1 MRYQVGGSLRASD
14 PTYVVRQ
21 ADEHLYQALIR
32 GEFCYVLN
40 SRQMG
45 KSSLLQR
52 TSARLQE
59 AGRLC
64 VYLDITQLGSENLT
78 PLQWYRG
85 IITIL
90 HHGVGLDGQLSLK
103 QWRDDH
109 ADLSPVQQLHQF
121 VEDVLADRSGQQPIV
136 VLIDE
141 IDSLLS
147 LPFGV
152 SDFFAWIR
160 HCYNQRSHNPLFQ
173 QLSFALFGVATP
185 SDLIDDKRRTP
196 FNIGTAIELFG
207 FQPDEVAPLIEGL
220 VGIVSQPSAVVRAI
234 LGWTNGQP
242 FLTQKLCH
250 LVVQVALEAPSGKL
264 ALPPG
269 TEALWIDQLVRSRI
283 LQHWE
288 SQDEPE
294 HLKTIRDRL
303 LINEQCASRLL
314 GLYQQILQQETAD
327 TAIPLPQIPLPQ
339 IPLLPIP
346 LPQPGAETPC
356 EPAISNNPKPKIQN
370 LPDSPEQTQL
380 LLSGLVEKYNG
391 ILRVKNRIY
400 RAVFD
405 EAWVNTQ
412 LDRLRPYAQS
422 LNAWVDS
429 GFQDESRLL
438 RGQALQAAV
447 DWAQGK
453 YLSDL
458 DYQFLAA
465 SQGLDR
471 RIMQQQLEAERLQEV
486 EARLELERQSSRSQR
501 RLLVGMSIALGVAV
515 LSGLAA
521 LNAYQRSAVSEVRA
535 IAAAS
540 EGSYASHQ
548 RLNALFQAIQ
558 ARHKF
563 QSLLFLDPTLRQ
575 DLDAKTDRV
584 LAQAVQGADETN
596 RLVGHQGGVLA
607 VDQSADGEWIA
618 SGGTDRTVKLWKPDG
633 TLVRTLSTSATP
645 HGIRISPNG
654 QYVATANVDGMVQL
668 WTLDGSEGLTLKGHT
683 APVWNVSFSPDS
695 RLLVSASGDRTLKL
709 WRVADGSLVRTLTG
723 YDAATWQAAFS
734 PNGQQIVSGS
744 TDGRLT
750 FWTVDGTLIRTIQV
764 SNAPVWS
771 VAYSPNGQLIA
782 TGSGDSQIRLWSR
795 AGRLS
800 KTLAGHEA
808 EVLQVRFSADGRT
821 LASASADRTVKL
833 WRSDGTPLRTFQ
845 GHQAVV
851 RSVAIAADNQTI
863 ASASEDGQ
871 VKLWKPSSFSIP
883 LIGLPEVAQQVAY
896 KPQSPGEPLL
906 LATISGT
913 QVRFWRSDGALVNQF
928 SLPERLNSGAFA
940 PDGKTLA
947 LGSADTNLYLLDLQS
962 RTTTALSGHTASIM
976 SVQYSPDGRLIAS
989 VGDDGALRLWTRRA
1003 DGSFAPHQAILA
1015 HPASRIWSVAFSP
1028 DGRQVATAAIDR
1040 TVKVWGLEP
1049 DGRLSP
1055 EPKLTLADHLGAVW
1069 GVAFSPDGTWLV
1081 STGRDR
1087 TIRRWSRTGEL
1098 LETVEVDGLGLS
1110 RVAIS
1115 PDGQQVAVGNM
1126 GNTVTLWNR
1135 TTGRL
1140 FNLQGHNSGVRSI
1153 AFSPDGKTVVS
1164 GGEDRVAI
1172 IWNMDSLLDLD
1183 LMRYGCNWLRDYFKT
1198 HPTLNEGDRQL
1209 CRKFF

>member
-21 ADEHLYQALIR
+21 ADEHLYQALCR

-52 TSARLQE
+52 TSARLQ
-59 AGRLC
+59 AVGHLC
-64 VYLDITQLGSENLT
+64 IYLDLTQLGSENLT

-85 IITIL
+85 IMTIL
-90 HHGVGLDGQLSLK
+90 HHGLGLDGQLNLR

-121 VEDVLADRSGQQPIV
+121 VEDALASRSAAQPIV

-147 LPFGV
+147 LPFSV

-160 HCYNQRSHNPLFQ
+160 HCYNQRSPNPLFQ
-173 QLSFALFGVATP
+173 QISFALFGVATP

-207 FQPDEVAPLIEGL
+207 FQPDEVDPLIEGL

-234 LGWTNGQP
+234 LDWTNGQP

-250 LVVQVALEAPSGKL
+250 IVTQVALEAPSGKL
-264 ALPPG
+264 LLPQG
-269 TEALWIDQLVRSRI
+269 TESLWIDELVRSRI
-283 LQHWE
+283 LKHWE

-303 LINEQCASRLL
+303 LFNEQRASRLL

-327 TAIPLPQIPLPQ
+327 TTIPLPSPV
-339 IPLLPIP
+339 
-346 LPQPGAETPC
+346 AETPR
-356 EPAISNNPKPKIQN
+356 EPAIPKNPKPKIQH

-380 LLSGLVEKYNG
+380 LLSGLVEKHNG

-405 EAWVNTQ
+405 ETWVNTQ

-438 RGQALQAAV
+438 RGQALHAAV
-447 DWAQGK
+447 EWAQGK
-453 YLSDL
+453 DLSNL

-471 RIMQQQLEAERLQEV
+471 RIVQQQLEAERLQEV
-486 EARLELERQSSRSQR
+486 EARLELERQSSRRQR
-501 RLLVGMSIALGVAV
+501 QLLVGMSMALGAAV
-515 LSGLAA
+515 MSSLAA
-521 LNAYQRSAVSEVRA
+521 LSAYQRSAVSEVRA

-540 EGSYASHQ
+540 SGSYASNQ
-548 RLNALFQAIQ
+548 RLDALLQAMQ
-558 ARHKF
+558 ARQRF
-563 QSLLFLDPTLRQ
+563 YALPFLDPTLRQ
-575 DLDAKTDRV
+575 SLDEKTNEV
-584 LAQAVQGADETN
+584 LTQAVQGADETN
-596 RLVGHQGGVLA
+596 RLVGHQGGVLGL
-607 VDQSADGEWIA
+607 DQSADGEWIA

-645 HGIRISPNG
+645 HGVSISPNS
-654 QYVATANVDGMVQL
+654 QLVAAANVDGTVQL
-668 WTLDGSEGLTLKGHT
+668 WTLDGAVSLTLKGHT
-683 APVWNVSFSPDS
+683 APVWNVAFSPDS
-695 RLLVSASGDRTLKL
+695 RFLVSASGDRTLKL
-709 WRVADGSLVRTLTG
+709 WRVADGTLIRTLTG
-723 YDAATWQAAFS
+723 YDAATWQAVFS
-734 PNGQQIVSGS
+734 PDGQQIVSGS
-744 TDGRLT
+744 TDGKLT
-750 FWTVDGTLIRTIQV
+750 FWTIDGTLIRSIQV
-764 SNAPVWS
+764 SDTPVWS

-800 KTLAGHEA
+800 KTLKGHSA
-808 EVLQVRFSADGRT
+808 EVLQVRFSPDGKI
-821 LASASADRTVKL
+821 LASASADRTVQL
-833 WRSDGTPLRTFQ
+833 WRSNGTPLRTFQ
-845 GHQAVV
+845 GHRAVV
-851 RSVAIAADNQTI
+851 RSVAIAADNQTL

-871 VKLWKPSSFSIP
+871 VKLWRQSSFSVP
-883 LIGLPEVAQQVAY
+883 LIGLPEVVSQVAY
-896 KPQSPGEPLL
+896 QLQAPGEPLL
-906 LATISGT
+906 LATIAGV
-913 QVRFWRSDGALVNQF
+913 QVRLWQLDGTLVNQF
-928 SLPERLNSGAFA
+928 ELPERLNTGEFA
-940 PDGKTLA
+940 PDGRTLA
-947 LGSADTNLYLLDLQS
+947 LGSADTNLYLLDLKS
-962 RTTTALSGHTASIM
+962 RTRIVLSGHTAAIM
-976 SVQYSPDGRLIAS
+976 SVQYSPDGQFIAS
-989 VGDDGALRLWTRRA
+989 VGDDGNLRLWTRQA
-1003 DGSFAPHQAILA
+1003 DGSFKPHQHQSILA

-1028 DGRQVATAAIDR
+1028 NGQQVATAAIDR
-1040 TVKVWGLEP
+1040 TVKVWSLEP
-1049 DGRLSP
+1049 DGKLAP
-1055 EPKLTLADHLGAVW
+1055 EPQLTLADHEGAVW
-1069 GVAFSPDGTWLV
+1069 GVAFSPDGQWLV

-1087 TIRRWSRTGEL
+1087 KIRRWSRTGKL

-1115 PDGQQVAVGNM
+1115 PDGQQVAVGSM
-1126 GNTVTLWNR
+1126 DNTVILWNR
-1135 TTGRL
+1135 ATGRL
-1140 FNLQGHNSGVRSI
+1140 LKLQGHSSGVRSI

-1164 GGEDRVAI
+1164 GGEDRMAI
-1172 IWNMDSLLDLD
+1172 IWKMESLFNLD
-1183 LMRYGCNWLRDYFKT
+1183 LMRYGCNWLRDYFQT
-1198 HPTLNEGDRQL
+1198 HPTLDESDRQL

>member
-1 MRYQVGGSLRASD
+1 MRYQVGGSLRAGD
-14 PTYVVRQ
+14 PTYVMRQ
-21 ADEHLYQALIR
+21 ADELLYQALGR

-52 TSARLQE
+52 TSARLQA
-59 AGRLC
+59 AGFFC
-64 VYLDITQLGSENLT
+64 IYLDLTQLGSENLT

-85 IITIL
+85 IIAIL
-90 HHGVGLDGQLSLK
+90 HHGLGLDGQLNLR
-103 QWRDDH
+103 QWREDH

-121 VEDVLADRSGQQPIV
+121 VEDALAFRPAQQPIV

-185 SDLIDDKRRTP
+185 SDLINDKRRTP
-196 FNIGTAIELFG
+196 FNIGTAIELSG
-207 FQPDEVAPLIEGL
+207 FQPDEVAPLINGL
-220 VGIVSQPSAVVRAI
+220 VGIVSQPSAVVQAI
-234 LGWTNGQP
+234 LEWTNGQP

-250 LVVQVALEAPSGKL
+250 LVMQTALEASSGQL
-264 ALPPG
+264 VLPPG
-269 TEALWIDQLVRSRI
+269 TESLWIDQLVRSRV
-283 LQHWE
+283 LKHWE
-288 SQDEPE
+288 AQDEPE

-303 LINEQCASRLL
+303 LFNEQLASRLL

-327 TAIPLPQIPLPQ
+327 TEVSAPRPFADACQEPST
-339 IPLLPIP
+339 
-346 LPQPGAETPC
+346 TPC
-356 EPAISNNPKPKIQN
+356 SKPKVQV
-370 LPDSPEQTQL
+370 LPDSPEQTHL

-400 RAVFD
+400 RTVFD
-405 EAWVNTQ
+405 EAWVNAQ

-438 RGQALQAAV
+438 RGQALHAAV
-447 DWAQGK
+447 EWAQGK
-453 YLSDL
+453 ALSNL

-465 SQGLDR
+465 SQGFDR
-471 RIMQQQLEAERLQEV
+471 RIVQQQLEAERLHEV

-501 RLLVGMSIALGVAV
+501 RLLLGMGIALGVAV
-515 LSGLAA
+515 ISSLAA
-521 LNAYQRSAVSEVRA
+521 LSAYQRSAVSEVRA

-540 EGSYASHQ
+540 EGNFASNQ
-548 RLNALFQAIQ
+548 RLDALLLAMR
-558 ARHKF
+558 ARHKL
-563 QSLLFLDPTLRQ
+563 QSLPFLNRPLRQ
-575 DLDAKTDRV
+575 SLDRKINEV
-584 LAQAVQGADETN
+584 LAQAVQGADEIN
-596 RLVGHQGGVLA
+596 RLVNHQGGVLA

-633 TLVRTLSTSATP
+633 TLIRTLSTSATP
-645 HGIRISPNG
+645 HGIHISPNS
-654 QYVATANVDGMVQL
+654 QFVATANVDGMVQL
-668 WTLDGSEGLTLKGHT
+668 WTLDGTVSLTLKGHT
-683 APVWNVSFSPDS
+683 APVWNVTFSPDS

-709 WRVADGSLVRTLTG
+709 WRTADGSLVRTLKG
-723 YDAATWQAAFS
+723 YDAAVWQAVFS
-734 PNGQQIVSGS
+734 PDGQQIVSAS
-744 TDGRLT
+744 TDGKLT
-750 FWTVDGTLIRTIQV
+750 FWTIDGTVIRAIQA
-764 SNAPVWS
+764 SNAPLWS
-771 VAYSPNGQLIA
+771 VAYSPNGQQIA
-782 TGSGDSQIRLWSR
+782 TGSGDSQIQIWSR

-800 KTLAGHEA
+800 ETLEGHEA
-808 EVLQVRFSADGRT
+808 EVLQVRFSADGKM

-833 WRSDGTPLRTFQ
+833 WRSNGTPLRTFR
-845 GHQAVV
+845 GHRAVV
-851 RSVAIAADNQTI
+851 RSVAIAADNQTV

-871 VKLWKPSSFSIP
+871 VKLWKQSPFSIP
-883 LIGLPEVAQQVAY
+883 LIGLPEVVSQVTY
-896 KPQSPGEPLL
+896 QPQAPGKARL
-906 LATISGT
+906 LATIAGK
-913 QVRFWRSDGALVNQF
+913 QVHLWQSDGVLVNQF
-928 SLPERLNSGAFA
+928 NLPGRLLSGAFA
-940 PDGKTLA
+940 PDGQTLA
-947 LGSADTNLYLLDLQS
+947 LGSADTNLYLLDLNS
-962 RTTTALSGHTASIM
+962 STRTVLSGHTASIM
-976 SVQYSPDGRLIAS
+976 SVQYSADGQLIAS
-989 VGDDGALRLWTRRA
+989 VGDDGVLWLWKRQP
-1003 DGSFAPHQAILA
+1003 DGSFQPHQSTLA

-1028 DGRQVATAAIDR
+1028 DNRQVATAAIDR
-1040 TVKVWGLEP
+1040 TVKVWSLEP
-1049 DGRLSP
+1049 NGRLAS
-1055 EPKLTLADHLGAVW
+1055 EPQLTLADHEGAVW

-1098 LETVEVDGLGLS
+1098 LEAVEVDGLGLS

-1115 PDGQQVAVGNM
+1115 PDGQQVAVGSMDNM
-1126 GNTVTLWNR
+1126 VTLWDR

-1140 FNLQGHNSGVRSI
+1140 FNLQGHDSGVRSI

-1164 GGEDRVAI
+1164 GGEDRVAM
-1172 IWNMDSLLDLD
+1172 IWNIDSLFDLD

-1198 HPTLNEGDRQL
+1198 YPNLDKGDRLL

>member
-21 ADEHLYQALIR
+21 ADEHLYQALGR

-52 TSARLQE
+52 TSARLQK
-59 AGRLC
+59 AGYLC
-64 VYLDITQLGSENLT
+64 IYLDITQLGSENLT

-85 IITIL
+85 IITTL

-121 VEDVLADRSGQQPIV
+121 VEDALAFRSGQQPIV

-141 IDSLLS
+141 IDGLLS

-207 FQPDEVAPLIEGL
+207 FQPDEVDPLIEGL

-234 LGWTNGQP
+234 LDWTNGQP

-250 LVVQVALEAPSGKL
+250 LVVQTALEAPSGKL
-264 ALPPG
+264 VLPPG

-303 LINEQCASRLL
+303 LFNEQTASRLL

-327 TAIPLPQIPLPQ
+327 MEFLAPPPFADSRWEPSTA
-339 IPLLPIP
+339 
-346 LPQPGAETPC
+346 TH
-356 EPAISNNPKPKIQN
+356 PKPKIQI
-370 LPDSPEQTQL
+370 LPDSPEQTHL
-380 LLSGLVEKYNG
+380 LLSGLLEKHNG

-438 RGQALQAAV
+438 RGQALQAAAE
-447 DWAQGK
+447 WARGK
-453 YLSDL
+453 SLSDL

-471 RIMQQQLEAERLQEV
+471 RIMQQQLEAERLHEV
-486 EARLELERQSSRSQR
+486 ETRLELERQSSRSQR
-501 RLLVGMSIALGVAV
+501 RLLLGMGIALGAAV
-515 LSGLAA
+515 MSGLAA
-521 LNAYQRSAVSEVRA
+521 LSAYQRSAVSEVRA

-540 EGSYASHQ
+540 RGNYASHQ
-548 RLNALFQAIQ
+548 RLDALFQAMQ

-575 DLDAKTDRV
+575 DLDAKTDKV

-607 VDQSADGEWIA
+607 VDQSADGKWIA

-645 HGIRISPNG
+645 HGIHISPNS
-654 QYVATANVDGMVQL
+654 QFVAAANVDGMVQL
-668 WTLDGSEGLTLKGHT
+668 WTLDGTVSLTLKGHT
-683 APVWNVSFSPDS
+683 APVWNVTFSPDS
-695 RLLVSASGDRTLKL
+695 RFLVSASGDRTLKL

-723 YDAATWQAAFS
+723 YDAATWQAVFS
-734 PNGQQIVSGS
+734 PDGQQIASGS
-744 TDGRLT
+744 TDGKLT
-750 FWTVDGTLIRTIQV
+750 FWTVDGTLIRSIQV
-764 SNAPVWS
+764 SDTPVWS
-771 VAYSPNGQLIA
+771 VAYSPNGQVIA
-782 TGSGDSQIRLWSR
+782 TGSGDSQIRFWSR

-800 KTLAGHEA
+800 KTLEGHNA

-833 WRSDGTPLRTFQ
+833 WRSNGTPLRTFQ
-845 GHQAVV
+845 GHRAVV

-883 LIGLPEVAQQVAY
+883 LIGLPEVVNQVAY
-896 KPQSPGEPLL
+896 RPQSPGEPLL

-913 QVRFWRSDGALVNQF
+913 QVHLWRSDGELVNRF

-947 LGSADTNLYLLDLQS
+947 LGSADTDLYLLDLQS

-976 SVQYSPDGRLIAS
+976 SVQYSPDGRHIAS

-1003 DGSFAPHQAILA
+1003 DGSFAPHQSILV

-1028 DGRQVATAAIDR
+1028 DGQQVATAAIDR
-1040 TVKVWGLEP
+1040 TVKVWGLEL

-1055 EPKLTLADHLGAVW
+1055 EPRLTLADHMGAVW

-1098 LETVEVDGLGLS
+1098 LEAVEVDGLGLS

-1126 GNTVTLWNR
+1126 DNTVTVWNR

-1140 FNLQGHNSGVRSI
+1140 VNLQGHNSGVRSI

>member
-21 ADEHLYQALIR
+21 ADEHLYQALCR

-52 TSARLQE
+52 TSARLQK
-59 AGRLC
+59 AGYLC
-64 VYLDITQLGSENLT
+64 IYLDITQLGSENLT

-90 HHGVGLDGQLSLK
+90 HHGLGLDGQLSLK

-121 VEDVLADRSGQQPIV
+121 VEDVLAARSGQQPIV

-207 FQPDEVAPLIEGL
+207 FQPDEVDPLIEGL

-250 LVVQVALEAPSGKL
+250 LVVQTALEAPSGKL
-264 ALPPG
+264 VLPPG

-303 LINEQCASRLL
+303 LINEHCASRLL
-314 GLYQQILQQETAD
+314 GLYQQLLQQETAD
-327 TAIPLPQIPLPQ
+327 TT
-339 IPLLPIP
+339 IPLLSPV
-346 LPQPGAETPC
+346 AETPR
-356 EPAISNNPKPKIQN
+356 EPAIPQNPKPKIQT
-370 LPDSPEQTQL
+370 LPDSPEQTYL
-380 LLSGLVEKYNG
+380 LLSGLVEKHNG

-405 EAWVNTQ
+405 ETWVNTQ

-422 LNAWVDS
+422 LNAWVES

-453 YLSDL
+453 RLSDL

-486 EARLELERQSSRSQR
+486 EARLALERQSSRSQR
-501 RLLVGMSIALGVAV
+501 QLLVGMSMALCAAV
-515 LSGLAA
+515 MSSLAA
-521 LNAYQRSAVSEVRA
+521 LSAYQRSAVSEVRA
-535 IAAAS
+535 IASAS
-540 EGSYASHQ
+540 QGNYASHQ
-548 RLNALFQAIQ
+548 RLDALLQAIQ

-563 QSLLFLDPTLRQ
+563 HSLLFLDPTLRQ
-575 DLDAKTDRV
+575 GLDEKTDKV

-607 VDQSADGEWIA
+607 VDQSADGKWIA

-633 TLVRTLSTSATP
+633 TLVHTLSTSATP
-645 HGIRISPNG
+645 HGVSISPNS
-654 QYVATANVDGMVQL
+654 QLVAAANVDGTVQL
-668 WTLDGSEGLTLKGHT
+668 WTLDGSVGLTLKGHT
-683 APVWNVSFSPDS
+683 APVWNISFSPDS

-723 YDAATWQAAFS
+723 YDAATWQAVFS
-734 PNGQQIVSGS
+734 PDGQQIVSGS
-744 TDGRLT
+744 TDGKLT

-764 SNAPVWS
+764 NDAPVWS
-771 VAYSPNGQLIA
+771 VAYSPNGQVIA

-795 AGRLS
+795 TGRLS
-800 KTLAGHEA
+800 KTLDGHEA

-833 WRSDGTPLRTFQ
+833 WRSNGTPLRTFQ

-871 VKLWKPSSFSIP
+871 VKLWKPSSLSIP
-883 LIGLPEVAQQVAY
+883 LSGLPEVVSQVAY
-896 KPQSPGEPLL
+896 QPQAPGEPLL
-906 LATISGT
+906 FATISGT

-928 SLPERLNSGAFA
+928 RLPERLNAGAFA

-962 RTTTALSGHTASIM
+962 RTTTQLSGHTAAIM
-976 SVQYSPDGRLIAS
+976 SVQYSPDGQFIAS
-989 VGDDGALRLWTRRA
+989 VGDDGTLRIWTRQTS
-1003 DGSFAPHQAILA
+1003 GSFQSYQSILA

-1028 DGRQVATAAIDR
+1028 DGQQVATAAIDR

-1049 DGRLSP
+1049 DGQLTP
-1055 EPKLTLADHLGAVW
+1055 EPQLTLEDHKGAVW
-1069 GVAFSPDGTWLV
+1069 GVAFSPDGNWLV

-1087 TIRRWSRTGEL
+1087 KIRRWSRAGDL
-1098 LETVEVDGLGLS
+1098 LETVEIDGLGLS
-1110 RVAIS
+1110 RVAVS

-1126 GNTVTLWNR
+1126 DNTVILWNR
-1135 TTGRL
+1135 ATGRL
-1140 FNLQGHNSGVRSI
+1140 LKLQGHNSGVRSI
-1153 AFSPDGKTVVS
+1153 AFSPDGKTVTS

-1172 IWNMDSLLDLD
+1172 IWKMDSLLDLD
-1183 LMRYGCNWLRDYFKT
+1183 LMRYGCTWLRDYFRT
-1198 HPTLNEGDRQL
+1198 YPNLEQGDRQL
-1209 CRKFF
+1209 CRQFF